1 MIKPET
7 LTQHLKPLL
16 ISFSG
21 GKTSALMSAISADY
35 CADREKLFVFANT
48 GRERDETLDFVNECD
63 MRWGLHV
70 VWVEAVIQPYGTGT
84 THKIVNYDTAS
95 REGEPFEAMLDKFGI
110 PNMAF
115 PHCSRELK
123 LRPIH
128 SLVKSMGWTDY
139 DTAIGIRIDER
150 HRVGKTPDFVYPLI
164 DYGLDK
170 RAVNEWW
177 QTQPF
182 TLRLEEYEG
191 NCKLCFKKSDKKLVK
206 AINER
211 PQDLEWVKAMEK
223 KHSGATHGK
232 RSEKIEPT
240 YFFRG
245 NRSAVAMKVLAENA
259 KAQKSLFDLLDE
271 TEYDCVCKST

>member
-1 MIKPET
+1 MN
-7 LTQHLKPLL
+7 KPLL

-21 GKTSALMSAISADY
+21 GKTSAFMSVIQADY
-35 CADREKLFVFANT
+35 CADREKAFVFANT
-48 GRERDETLDFVNECD
+48 GREREETLDFVNECD
-63 MRWGLHV
+63 KRWGLDV
-70 VWVEAVIQPYGTGT
+70 VWVEAEIQPYGTGT
-84 THKIVNYDTAS
+84 THKIVNYETAS
-95 REGEPFEAMLDKFGI
+95 RDGEPFEKMLDKFGI

-128 SLVKSMGWTDY
+128 SYVKSLGWTDY

-150 HRVGKTPDFVYPLI
+150 HRVGKTPEFIYPLI
-164 DYGLDK
+164 DYDIDK
-170 RAVNEWW
+170 RTVNEWW
-177 QTQPF
+177 QNQPF
-182 TLRLEEYEG
+182 TLQLEEYEG

-211 PQDLEWVKAMEK
+211 PEDLEWVARMEK
-223 KHSGATHGK
+223 KHSLGIHGN

-245 NRSAVAMKVLAENA
+245 NRSAVEMAELAAIA
-259 KAQKSLFDLLDE
+259 KQQPSLFETLSE
-271 TEYDCVCKST
+271 TEYDCLCKST